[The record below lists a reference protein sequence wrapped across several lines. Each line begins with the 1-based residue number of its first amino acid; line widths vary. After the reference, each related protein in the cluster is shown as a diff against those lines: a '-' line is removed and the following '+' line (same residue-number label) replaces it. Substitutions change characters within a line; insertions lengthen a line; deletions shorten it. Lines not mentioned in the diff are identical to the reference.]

1 MAPFLPAFIIITP
14 HIPEHHRHPRT
25 CEELNLHDE
34 LDAGCFL
41 TGHPRIR
48 EPVGSTTLAFGE
60 ERVYLL
66 GRGDAP
72 LGSVSYRCIVSVA
85 VESHEAVKKRFSE
98 SRLLHLGTHLLAFR
112 TRETCDGSYLVV
124 EWEGEEGEKGGR
136 HDGIFC
142 LEGLAADS
150 RARHLRDAILHHA
163 DIYRRLA
170 HAQMHEPFARLLDEF
185 EARRCEHCGKT
196 LRSAMPGRERP
207 AA

>member
-1 MAPFLPAFIIITP
+1 MAAFLPALIMMTP
-14 HIPEHHRHPRT
+14 RIPEHHRHPRT

-34 LDAGCFL
+34 SDAGCFL

-48 EPVGSTTLAFGE
+48 EPVGSATLAFGE

-66 GRGDAP
+66 GAGGAA
-72 LGSVSYRCIVSVA
+72 LGSVSYKSIVSVS

-112 TRETCDGSYLVV
+112 ARETCDGSYLIV
-124 EWEGEEGEKGGR
+124 EWEGDEGEQGGR

-142 LEGLAADS
+142 FEGLAADS
-150 RARHLRDAILHHA
+150 RARHLRDAVLHHSA
-163 DIYRRLA
+163 TYRNLA
-170 HAQMHEPFARLLDEF
+170 HARLHERLAQLLADF

-196 LRSAMPGRERP
+196 LHPASPVREKP

>member
-1 MAPFLPAFIIITP
+1 MAAFLPALIIITP
-14 HIPEHHRHPRT
+14 RIPEQHRHPRT

-48 EPVGSTTLAFGE
+48 EPVGSATLAFGE

-66 GRGDAP
+66 GPGGAA
-72 LGSVSYRCIVSVA
+72 LGSVSYKSIVSVS

-112 TRETCDGSYLVV
+112 ARETSEGSYVVV
-124 EWEGEEGEKGGR
+124 EWEGDEGEQGGR
-136 HDGIFC
+136 HDGIFYF
-142 LEGLAADS
+142 EGLAADS
-150 RARHLRDAILHHA
+150 RARHLRDAVLHHTTT
-163 DIYRRLA
+163 YRRLA
-170 HAQMHEPFARLLDEF
+170 HARMHERLARLLDEF

-196 LRSAMPGRERP
+196 LHPASPAREKP